1 MLYAAIIWLFPPD
14 STVLPLFLVFFFSPG
29 LSLLLLGCA
38 LIFLSGI
45 MVAVSAIL
53 YIKAKKLRKGQKLQ
67 SSGNT
72 MSQISKN
79 CKIELKY
86 KKKKFD
92 LKKK

>member
-1 MLYAAIIWLFPPD
+1 
-14 STVLPLFLVFFFSPG
+14 
-29 LSLLLLGCA
+29 
-38 LIFLSGI
+38 

-72 MSQISKN
+72 MCQISKN

-92 LKKK
+92 LKKNSLTLRNGQNPSIIYNYTEIVLTCIIHIFSEAEMSMIR

>member
-1 MLYAAIIWLFPPD
+1 MICGNNKDVSSRQFCTSSI
-14 STVLPLFLVFFFSPG
+14 SRIFFSPG

-86 KKKKFD
+86 KKKKNSI
-92 LKKK
+92 

>member
-1 MLYAAIIWLFPPD
+1 
-14 STVLPLFLVFFFSPG
+14 
-29 LSLLLLGCA
+29 
-38 LIFLSGI
+38 

-86 KKKKFD
+86 KKKNFD